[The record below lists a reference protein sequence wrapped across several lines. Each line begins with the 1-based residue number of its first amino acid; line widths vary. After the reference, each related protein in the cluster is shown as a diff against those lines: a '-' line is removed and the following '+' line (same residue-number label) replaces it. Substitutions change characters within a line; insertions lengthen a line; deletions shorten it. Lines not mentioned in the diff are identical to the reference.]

1 MHDAIDWNEL
11 TRGQSVIVRGDGREY
26 LAVVVE
32 VRQHDDPALTHALV
46 ANAEGIC
53 SRAFTSNLTVQA

>member
-1 MHDAIDWNEL
+1 MHIDWNEL
-11 TRGQSVIVRGDGREY
+11 TRGRSVTVRGDATEY

-32 VRQHDDPALTHALV
+32 VRHHDDPALTHALV

-53 SRAFTSNLTVQA
+53 SRAYTSNLTVTA